1 MVDVFKGRGAR
12 INPTNRFET
21 LRYDLPM
28 VDDDSVRPAT
38 QLFRDQTRS
47 FITYN
52 DSPDVGCDATINPY
66 RGCEHGCVYCYAR
79 PNHEYLGWSAGLD
92 FETRLL
98 VKENAPELLRKELS
112 SPRWQPQ
119 CLMMSGITD
128 CYQPIERHLLLTRRC
143 LEVLAQFRNPVHIV
157 TKNRLITRDADL
169 LAELAGFR
177 AAACFLSV
185 TTLDAELQQRLE
197 PRASAP
203 QARLEA
209 VRELAE
215 RGIPTGVMIA
225 PVIPGLTDHAIP
237 AILAAARDAGAQF
250 AGYVSLRLP
259 FGVKGLFLDWL
270 DRHYP
275 EKKDKVLARVREIRG
290 GKLNDSRFGDRMRG
304 EGLFA
309 EMVNGVFKVSCRKLG
324 LTRAPELS
332 SAAFR
337 RPGLE
342 PLFAS
347 LAD

>member
-203 QARLEA
+203 QARLE
-209 VRELAE
+209 E
-215 RGIPTGVMIA
+215 I
-225 PVIPGLTDHAIP
+225 
-237 AILAAARDAGAQF
+237 
-250 AGYVSLRLP
+250 
-259 FGVKGLFLDWL
+259 FLD
-270 DRHYP
+270 
-275 EKKDKVLARVREIRG
+275 KVCITSRKRVISILCPIATARTP
-290 GKLNDSRFGDRMRG
+290 SR
-304 EGLFA
+304 
-309 EMVNGVFKVSCRKLG
+309 
-324 LTRAPELS
+324 
-332 SAAFR
+332 
-337 RPGLE
+337 
-342 PLFAS
+342 
-347 LAD
+347 